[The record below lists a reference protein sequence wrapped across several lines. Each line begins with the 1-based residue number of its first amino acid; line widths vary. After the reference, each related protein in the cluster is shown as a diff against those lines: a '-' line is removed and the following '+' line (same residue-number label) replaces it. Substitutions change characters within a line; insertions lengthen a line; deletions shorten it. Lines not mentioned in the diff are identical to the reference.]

1 MKNDKRKAYQDWSW
15 EAGQSTEDRIIAAI
29 SLDTPQHRRQWID
42 GFYSWRY
49 TLGKKG
55 KEWKMF
61 ADSKHITL
69 ESVGRLDLI
78 VHFTLTGK
86 EPRTMKP
93 VQIKRYPEQMVQIA
107 LKCGTVLELELE
119 SEQAAKALRFDFYGL
134 RRAIEREQAEAQFP
148 DFMRA
153 TLVVRGSS
161 LFIGPPEHRGPHTA
175 AAFAKALAQVPE
187 PHPVPMPTHT
197 PAPAFDPYAAYT
209 APNNPLVQAQDTAA
223 FEDAIEAWLGAPAPE
238 PEQADKTSCPTTE
251 QSGEKTP

>member
-15 EAGQSTEDRIIAAI
+15 EAGRSTEDRIIAAI

-55 KEWKMF
+55 KDWKMF

-78 VHFTLTGK
+78 VHFTLTEK

-93 VQIKRYPEQMVQIA
+93 IQIKRYPEQMVQIA
-107 LKCGTVLELELE
+107 LNCATVLELELE
-119 SEQAAKALRFDFYGL
+119 SEQAAKAMRFDFYGL
-134 RRAIEREQAEAQFP
+134 RRAIEKEQAEAQFP

-153 TLVVRGSS
+153 TMVVRGSS
-161 LFIGPPEHRGPHTA
+161 LFIGPPEHRGPRTA
-175 AAFAKALAQVPE
+175 AAFAKALAQVPKSI
-187 PHPVPMPTHT
+187 PTIEHKQEAQFK
-197 PAPAFDPYAAYT
+197 PQFDPYAAY
-209 APNNPLVQAQDTAA
+209 APPNNPLVQAQDTAA
-223 FEDAIEAWLGAPAPE
+223 FEDAIEAWLAAPAPE
-238 PEQADKTSCPTTE
+238 PEPNLK
-251 QSGEKTP
+251 EKE